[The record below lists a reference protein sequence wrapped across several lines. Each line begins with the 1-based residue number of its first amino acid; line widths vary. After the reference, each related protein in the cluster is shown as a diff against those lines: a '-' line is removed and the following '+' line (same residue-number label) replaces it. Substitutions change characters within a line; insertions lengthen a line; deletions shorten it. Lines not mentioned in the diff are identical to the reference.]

1 MQRQCSFAV
10 VLAGVFLAGSGHAAE
25 LAAGVAR
32 AELTPPMEMKAALGG
47 YGARMSRPAEGVH
60 DPVLVKA
67 LVISDGSRRFAV
79 LTADILGF
87 PPAFKPALVT
97 RLAGSGWTP
106 SRSCC
111 YPATRI
117 PASK

>member
-47 YGARMSRPAEGVH
+47 YMIRSLLRRWSLLTGAVASRYSPR
-60 DPVLVKA
+60 
-67 LVISDGSRRFAV
+67 ISW
-79 LTADILGF
+79 GF
-87 PPAFKPALVT
+87 PQPSSRHSSHDSPAVVGP
-97 RLAGSGWTP
+97 P